1 MSGPS
6 PFLFWGCPIAAA
18 VPSIEPTIAAAGD
31 TWTWTKSFTD
41 YPASDSWVLAYAFR
55 GVSRLDWDTGYVTTS
70 GDTYTIVI
78 PATATAELTAGTYKW
93 VATVTKSAERYTA
106 ASGVMTVEPDLT
118 EFAEGDGQSHSEKMV
133 KLIEAA
139 LQERLTGVAD
149 GGRGSVENYSV
160 EGRQVSLMTT
170 LELEQL
176 RAKYKQAV
184 WRERHPGV
192 ASRQILVAFS
202 KVR

>member
-1 MSGPS
+1 MSGRS

-18 VPSIEPTIAAAGD
+18 VPSIEPTSAAAGD
-31 TWTWTKSFTD
+31 TWTWTKAFAD
-41 YPASDSWVLAYAFR
+41 YPASDGWTLAYAFR
-55 GVSRLDWDTGYVTTS
+55 GVSRLDWDTGYVSVS

-78 PATATAELTAGTYKW
+78 PASATADLTAGTYKW
-93 VATVTKSAERYTA
+93 VATVTSGAERYTA
-106 ASGVMTVEPDLT
+106 ASGVMTVDPDLT
-118 EFAEGDGQSHSEKMV
+118 EFAEGDGQSHDELMLS
-133 KLIEAA
+133 LIEAA

-160 EGRQVSLMTT
+160 EGRQVSLMSTT
-170 LELEQL
+170 ELEQL

-192 ASRQILVAFS
+192 ANRQILVGFT